1 MQASDI
7 RTAERV
13 QTAEAGTSEPGPD
26 QPQSLAPPP
35 RFFYGWV
42 VVAAVFVMLAVSS
55 GLGFY
60 GLTVYLRA
68 LSVEHSFSVGA
79 VSAATA
85 LFFLV
90 TGVVGLPVATLIG
103 RHDPRP
109 TIAAG
114 ALCGALALVLLGR
127 VSAVWQVY
135 PIYALF
141 GFGFAASSLV
151 PGTTLVTRW
160 FSRRRSMALSVA
172 STGLSAGGVAITPIV
187 AAAVNRYGIA
197 TAAPWLAL
205 AYVVGI
211 VPVTALLM
219 RSHPAAMGLQPDG
232 EPGGQARMAAAPGT
246 TAAVAIRSRF
256 FWSVTIAHL
265 LAMLCQV
272 GGVAHLFNLVA
283 ERRATATAAS
293 AVSVLAISS
302 LVGRLAGGWVVTRVP
317 MRAFTAGLMVAQGV
331 SLAALAVGHSTPALL
346 VASAAFGV
354 TVGNLLMLHPLLLAE
369 RFGVRDYGRIYSRSS
384 VVATLGIAAGP
395 FVLGLLHDVLG
406 GYGIALSL
414 VAGISV
420 LAAVVLRGS
429 GPVAAP
435 VSAN

>member
-1 MQASDI
+1 MSGTRAATGPPSVD
-7 RTAERV
+7 
-13 QTAEAGTSEPGPD
+13 AGPTRAPALDD
-26 QPQSLAPPP
+26 QPGGEP

-68 LSVEHSFSVGA
+68 LSIEHSFSIGA

-90 TGVVGLPVATLIG
+90 TGVVGLPVASLIG

-114 ALCGALALVLLGR
+114 AVCGGLALLLLGR
-127 VSAVWQVY
+127 VNAVWQVY
-135 PIYALF
+135 PAYALF

-172 STGLSAGGVAITPIV
+172 STGLSAGGVLITPVV
-187 AAAVNRYGIA
+187 AAVVTRFGIA

-205 AYVVGI
+205 AYVLGI

-219 RSHPAAMGLQPDG
+219 RSHPASMGLQPDG
-232 EPGGQARMAAAPGT
+232 DHDGQARMTAAPGT
-246 TAAVAIRSRF
+246 PAAAAVRTRF
-256 FWSVTIAHL
+256 FWAVTVAHL

-272 GGVAHLFNLVA
+272 GGIAHLYNLVA
-283 ERRATATAAS
+283 ERGSSATAAT
-293 AVSVLAISS
+293 AVSVLAVAS
-302 LVGRLAGGWVVTRVP
+302 LLGRLAGGWVVTRVP
-317 MRAFTAGLMVAQGV
+317 MRAFTAALMVAQAV
-331 SLAALAVGHSTPALL
+331 SLGALAAGHSPLTLL
-346 VASAAFGV
+346 VAAGAFGI

-369 RFGVRDYGRIYSRSS
+369 RFGVRDYGKIYSRSS
-384 VVATLGIAAGP
+384 VVATLGIASGP
-395 FVLGLLHDVLG
+395 FVLGLLHDLLG
-406 GYGIALSL
+406 GYGVALSL
-414 VAGISV
+414 VAILSL
-420 LAAVVLRGS
+420 LAALALRAS
-429 GPVAAP
+429 GPVHLVHAAD
-435 VSAN
+435 